1 MSRLTTVLAFLVK
14 VPLAIVRAVVGV
26 LYRVLA
32 RFFNPV
38 ARVID
43 SSDRLS
49 RVINSLSS
57 SMATQRGLLLMI
69 GIGIV
74 LISLLVHGITI
85 MLLAGTD
92 QFDSGLYW
100 LCVPATLL
108 HVGILAG
115 FVGILLAV
123 PLGQGYKSQQQ

>member
-1 MSRLTTVLAFLVK
+1 MSQLTTVLAYLVK
-14 VPLAIVRAVVGV
+14 MPLAIVRAIAGV
-26 LYRVLA
+26 LYRILA
-32 RFFNPV
+32 RLFTPIT
-38 ARVID
+38 RGID

-49 RVINSLSS
+49 RLINSLSS

-69 GIGIV
+69 GIGVV
-74 LISLLVHGITI
+74 LLSSLTHGVIIILLVT
-85 MLLAGTD
+85 TD
-92 QFDSGLYW
+92 HFSRALYW

-108 HVGILAG
+108 HIGILAG

>member
-1 MSRLTTVLAFLVK
+1 MSRLAILLAYLVRMPW
-14 VPLAIVRAVVGV
+14 VIVRTI
-26 LYRVLA
+26 LRVLA
-32 RFFNPV
+32 RLFSPM

-43 SSDRLS
+43 SSERLS
-49 RVINSLSS
+49 RLINSLSS
-57 SMATQRGLLLMI
+57 SMATQRGLLLVI
-69 GIGIV
+69 GTGIV
-74 LISLLVHGITI
+74 LFSLLAHGVTI
-85 MLLAGTD
+85 ILLVATD
-92 QFDSGLYW
+92 HFNRALYW